1 MSKNDRVVDFANYII
16 NNNAT
21 IRKTAIFFGYSKST
35 VHNDIQKKL
44 KKINV
49 NLYMHVKNVL
59 QNNFLEK
66 HLRGGESTR
75 QKYLKLN
82 KKNKI

>member
-1 MSKNDRVVDFANYII
+1 MSKNDRVIDFANYII

-21 IRKTAIFFGYSKST
+21 IRKTANFFGYSKST

-49 NLYMHVKNVL
+49 NLYMYVKNVL

>member
-1 MSKNDRVVDFANYII
+1 MAKNDRVIDYANYII
-16 NNNAT
+16 ENNAT
-21 IRKTAIFFGYSKST
+21 IRKTAVFFGYSKST

-44 KKINV
+44 KKINGD
-49 NLYMHVKNVL
+49 LYFKVKIIL
-59 QNNFLEK
+59 KNNFLEK

-82 KKNKI
+82 K